1 MVTRNRRNTNTNQWK
16 THTQTSDVP
25 AEHPLVAHVLD
36 VDGVHNLGTLHL
48 DHLVT
53 PVGLHARNLHFDQ
66 LLLDCWT
73 NTGGVGK
80 ALKLSI

>member
-1 MVTRNRRNTNTNQWK
+1 M
-16 THTQTSDVP
+16 VP

-36 VDGVHNLGTLHL
+36 VNGVHHLGTLHL
-48 DHLVT
+48 DRLVT

-66 LLLDCWT
+66 LLLDGRT

-80 ALKLSI
+80 ALALSIKVERYNKIAIFIITTCSER

>member
-1 MVTRNRRNTNTNQWK
+1 MENS
-16 THTQTSDVP
+16 HSDDVP

-66 LLLDCWT
+66 LLLDCRT

-80 ALKLSI
+80 ALKMSIKVDTIKWLFL

>member
-1 MVTRNRRNTNTNQWK
+1 MENS
-16 THTQTSDVP
+16 HSDEVP
-25 AEHPLVAHVLD
+25 AEHSLVAHVLD
-36 VDGVHNLGTLHL
+36 VNCVNHLGTLHL

-53 PVGLHARNLHFDQ
+53 SVGLHARNLHFDQ
-66 LLLDCWT
+66 LLLDCRT

>member
-1 MVTRNRRNTNTNQWK
+1 MENSHSVV
-16 THTQTSDVP
+16 VP
-25 AEHPLVAHVLD
+25 AENPLVAHVLD
-36 VDGVHNLGTLHL
+36 VDGVHHLGALHL
-48 DHLVT
+48 DGLVT

-66 LLLDCWT
+66 LLLDGRT

>member
-1 MVTRNRRNTNTNQWK
+1 MENSHSNE
-16 THTQTSDVP
+16 VP

-36 VDGVHNLGTLHL
+36 VNCVNHLGALHL

-53 PVGLHARNLHFDQ
+53 PVGFHARNLHFDQ
-66 LLLDCWT
+66 FLLDCRT
-73 NTGGVGK
+73 NTWGVGK

>member
-1 MVTRNRRNTNTNQWK
+1 MVTQINGNL
-16 THTQTSDVP
+16 THSDDVP
-25 AEHPLVAHVLD
+25 AENPLVAHVLN
-36 VDGVHNLGTLHL
+36 VNGVHNLGTLHL

-53 PVGLHARNLHFDQ
+53 SVGLHARNLHFDQ
-66 LLLDCWT
+66 LLLDCRT

>member
-1 MVTRNRRNTNTNQWK
+1 MENSHSVV
-16 THTQTSDVP
+16 VP

-36 VDGVHNLGTLHL
+36 VNSVHHLGALHL

-66 LLLDCWT
+66 LLLDCRT

-80 ALKLSI
+80 ALKLSF